1 MPPSIDFPQSSHAVV
16 IGSGIAGLLAARV
29 LTDHV
34 DRVTIVE
41 RDRISSAPQARPG
54 TPQSRQIHVLLTQ
67 GSRLLEDLFPGLM
80 QDLADVGAPAVDWT
94 ADTLWLGPEGWMPR
108 SDSGLTT
115 RTCSRICLE
124 WHLRQRLHQN
134 PRIDWQERT
143 TVKTLLT
150 DTMRSQ
156 IVGVQLHHLDSDQD
170 SALAT
175 DLVIDASGRNSQ
187 LPQWLTELGYTPPE
201 ETKINSF
208 LGYSTRWYRIPA
220 AQTQD
225 WKVAMISAKPPHH
238 SRAAILY
245 PVERDQWALLLAG
258 MGGDY
263 PPTDEAGFMEF
274 AQSLRHSAIADMIET
289 ADPISPIYAYR
300 RTENRW
306 CHYEA
311 LSRFPAGLVAL
322 GDSVCAF
329 NPVYGQGM
337 TVAALSARLLGD
349 CLQQHPLNG
358 NQDTKL
364 RSLTKLD
371 RQFRRKLGR
380 LLKEPWMM
388 ATSEDFRW
396 PTTVGAQPSGLVRM
410 MHRYLDLLFIAVTD
424 SPRIQRILLEVFHM
438 VKPPT
443 ALFQPFIVWRVM
455 KLLLGL
461 QPGRP
466 VNLSPLDARAVKT
479 IPSVDQ
485 TPINPE
491 AQLERASAL
500 EPSALEQ

>member
-1 MPPSIDFPQSSHAVV
+1 MPPSTSTSPTTHAVV
-16 IGSGIAGLLAARV
+16 VGSGIAGLLAARV

-34 DRVTIVE
+34 DQVTIVE
-41 RDRISSAPQARPG
+41 RDRISGDPKFRSG

-80 QDLADVGAPAVDWT
+80 QELADVGAPAVDWA

-108 SDSGLTT
+108 SDSELTT

-134 PRIDWQERT
+134 PRIDWREHT
-143 TVKTLLT
+143 TVKNVLM
-150 DTMRSQ
+150 DNVRSQ

-170 SALAT
+170 STLAT
-175 DLVIDASGRNSQ
+175 DLVVDASGRNSQ

-208 LGYSTRWYRIPA
+208 LGYSTRWYKMPA
-220 AQTQD
+220 ADNQD
-225 WKVAMISAKPPHH
+225 WKIAMISAKPPHH
-238 SRAAILY
+238 ARGAMLY
-245 PVERDQWALLLAG
+245 PVENDQWAILLVG
-258 MGGDY
+258 IGGDY
-263 PPTDEAGFMEF
+263 PPTDETGFLEF
-274 AQSLRHSAIADMIET
+274 AESLRHSAIAEVMKT
-289 ADPISPIYAYR
+289 AEPISPIHAYR

-306 CHYEA
+306 CHYEK
-311 LSRFPAGLVAL
+311 LSQFPAGLVAL
-322 GDSVCAF
+322 GDAVCAF
-329 NPVYGQGM
+329 NPIYGQGM

-349 CLQQHPLNG
+349 CLQQHPLHG
-358 NQDTKL
+358 DQEAKL
-364 RSLTKLD
+364 RSLTQLD
-371 RQFRRKLGR
+371 RQFRRKLGH

-424 SPRIQRILLEVFHM
+424 SPRIQRTVFEVFHM
-438 VKPPT
+438 VKSPA
-443 ALFQPFIVWRVM
+443 ALFQPFILRRVV

-461 QPGRP
+461 QPGRSAEP
-466 VNLSPLDARAVKT
+466 FPLDARTGQKIDSASK
-479 IPSVDQ
+479 
-485 TPINPE
+485 NYLGKLRE
-491 AQLERASAL
+491 QLDH
-500 EPSALEQ
+500 